1 METKYVR
8 VPFDVEMAKK
18 ITNGEVE
25 GRVVTRDDG
34 NARIICWDAEG
45 DQPIIALI
53 KYHDKE
59 YPHSF
64 CLNGLL
70 QDGDCLNG
78 DLMLEIPEYM
88 TFKDGDILASDCGA
102 FVYNG
107 NYEFYRE
114 SVHYGAYCGINSCGG
129 LNIIGDKILE
139 EKNSSWT
146 SFKGTRLATEQE
158 KQKLIEALKASKEPK
173 AKECLKMLG
182 IKVKPECKFKPFDK
196 VLARDSKSNE
206 WKIDIFREFTA
217 DGGSEGYRY
226 NCFYD
231 NWNYCIPYNDQT
243 KHLLGTNDN
252 WEE

>member
-8 VPFDVEMAKK
+8 VPFEVNLAKE
-18 ITNGEVE
+18 ISNGTKE
-25 GRVVTRDDG
+25 GKVVTRDDG

-45 DQPIIALI
+45 DQPVIALI

-64 CLNGLL
+64 YQNGLL
-70 QDGDCLNG
+70 LDGDCLNG

-88 TFKDGDILASDCGA
+88 TFKDGDVSYCKGFLDWVFIYKKGRHKTSYYAAVDLGENSLY
-102 FVYNG
+102 YNG
-107 NYEFYRE
+107 HTSSDN
-114 SVHYGAYCGINSCGG
+114 
-129 LNIIGDKILE
+129 NIHEL
-139 EKNSSWT
+139 
-146 SFKGTRLATEQE
+146 RLAIESE
-158 KQKLIEALKASKEPK
+158 KQKLIDALKASKEPE
-173 AKECLKMLG
+173 AKDCLKMLG
-182 IKVKPECKFKPFDK
+182 IEVKPECEFKPFDK

-231 NWNYCIPYNDQT
+231 NWNYCIPYNEQT

-252 WEE
+252 WEK